1 MDNWM
6 TYALRSGP
14 VVLTILIAT
23 PVFSRDIKGTQPNE
37 TQLDRHGYYLNKTGQ
52 SVHQPAH
59 SLDGEVPTGASA
71 RCRDGNYSFSQ
82 HSSGTCSGHG
92 GVDDWLR

>member
-37 TQLDRHGYYLNKTGQ
+37 TQLDRHGHYLNKTGQ
-52 SVHQPAH
+52 TVHQPAH

-71 RCRDGNYSFSQ
+71 LCRDGTYSFSQ